1 MSRTSPRRG
10 LRGALRLA
18 ALGACGVTLGACSS
32 GTNEADTAFAKADAD
47 DMGYLARGAQIIE
60 TSADGKPR
68 FRLTAAT
75 ITQPASSRDVEMQD
89 VAMNLAD
96 ERGAR
101 WQLSADSGQMPP
113 DARRIELAGNV
124 LIRGEAGS
132 SREPLEIR
140 TAALTYDVENE
151 RATSS
156 VDVTIQLT
164 GKRLEA
170 RGLDANIKDSQVRLE
185 SKVHGRFTP

>member
-1 MSRTSPRRG
+1 MKRPARQLW
-10 LRGALRLA
+10 LRGTLVAACSVVLA
-18 ALGACGVTLGACSS
+18 ACS
-32 GTNEADTAFAKADAD
+32 TAANDADAASATAGAD
-47 DMGYLARGAQIIE
+47 DLGYLARGAQIIE
-60 TSADGKPR
+60 TGLDGKPR
-68 FRLTAAT
+68 FHLTAAT
-75 ITQPASSRDVEMQD
+75 ITQPASSRDVQMQK

-96 ERGAR
+96 EGGAQ
-101 WQLSADSGQMPP
+101 WQLSAESGQMPP
-113 DARRIELAGNV
+113 DAKRIELSGDV
-124 LIRGEAGS
+124 LIRGEAGR

-156 VDVTIQLT
+156 VDVTILLT

-170 RGLDANIKDSQVRLE
+170 RGLDANMKERQVRLE

>member
-1 MSRTSPRRG
+1 MNAAAPRRASRMA
-10 LRGALRLA
+10 LIGACWVALA
-18 ALGACGVTLGACSS
+18 ACST
-32 GTNEADTAFAKADAD
+32 GTNEADTALAKADAD
-47 DMGYLARGAQIIE
+47 DLGYLARGAQIIE
-60 TSADGKPR
+60 TRADGKPR
-68 FRLTAAT
+68 FRLTAET
-75 ITQPASSRDVEMQD
+75 ITQPASSRDVQMQK

-96 ERGAR
+96 DSGAQ

-113 DARRIELAGNV
+113 DARRIELAGDV

-132 SREPLEIR
+132 AREPLEIR
-140 TAALTYDVENE
+140 TAELTYDVENE

-156 VDVTIQLT
+156 VDVTILLI

-170 RGLDANIKDSQVRLE
+170 RGLDANMKDRQVRLE

>member
-1 MSRTSPRRG
+1 MSRAASRRG
-10 LRGALRLA
+10 LRGALRA
-18 ALGACGVTLGACSS
+18 AWLSACCATLGACSN

-47 DMGYLARGAQIIE
+47 DLGYLARGAQIIE

-89 VAMNLAD
+89 VAMNLAA
-96 ERGAR
+96 ESGSEWR
-101 WQLSADSGQMPP
+101 LSADSGQMPP
-113 DARRIELAGNV
+113 DARRIELAGDV
-124 LIRGEAGS
+124 LIRGEAG
-132 SREPLEIR
+132 RAGEPIEIR
-140 TAALTYDVENE
+140 TAALSYDVENE

-156 VDVTIQLT
+156 VDVTILLT

-170 RGLDANIKDSQVRLE
+170 RGLDANIKDRQVRLE
-185 SKVHGRFTP
+185 SKVHGRFIP